1 MKTTPTNY
9 WSLIILTSLAPI
21 IWGSTYVVTTE
32 MLPDNIPLITATIRT
47 LPLGLLITL
56 FMREPLNNQLGQF
69 TAIKMVVLALLNI
82 SIFQAML
89 FMGAYRLPGG
99 IVAVIGSVQPL
110 VIMLLI
116 WLIEHKKPKLKTI
129 IAVFAT
135 MCGMALLLIKPNL
148 AFDWDII
155 GVLASVVG
163 SIAMAVGMYLTKYWQ
178 EQAQINSKNK
188 QPNMITFTGWQLL
201 LGGLFLLPVA
211 LYIENIP
218 NQISM
223 MNAVGFG
230 YLSVIGSAVAYSL
243 WMNGIVK
250 LPTVTVSILGAFSPI
265 TAVLLGWMLL
275 GQAFSRLQMIGFI
288 IALVS
293 VLFVQRQVSPK

>member
-1 MKTTPTNY
+1 MKTVSTNY